1 MKMTEYYRSV
11 LTAQEAAGY
20 DALLS
25 GIRAHRDPVVL
36 MAGVNYGK
44 IAWALELDHSE
55 LFAVDFRKGYTWGAG
70 GYIFYHFPYLFSKE
84 REDSIRIKIEK
95 EAADLYLRGTE
106 SMPPEDAARCLHDR
120 LGEKITY
127 GWSYNTRNAYS
138 IAGAFMDRRCVCHG
152 YAKAYRYLCS
162 LAGIRCLV
170 VCGDLFS
177 LDGKRTE
184 RHTWNMVELSGKW
197 YQVDVTHD
205 RARHAGDKSS
215 GMYFGISQ
223 AQGGG
228 IRKRRPDSIFPL
240 PECTESLPQI
250 RQRYW

>member
-1 MKMTEYYRSV
+1 MQEYYRSV
-11 LTAQEAAGY
+11 LSEEERQGY
-20 DALLS
+20 GELLS

-36 MAGVNYGK
+36 APGVNYGK

-55 LFAVDFRKGYTWGAG
+55 LFSADFRRGYTWGAG
-70 GYIFYHFPYLFSKE
+70 GYVFYHFPYLYTVK
-84 REDSIRIKIEK
+84 RENSIRRKIRQ
-95 EAADLYLRGTE
+95 EAAAVYLRGTE
-106 SMPPEDAARCLHDR
+106 TMPPEDAARCLHDR
-120 LGEKITY
+120 LGETVTY
-127 GWSYNTRNAYS
+127 GWSYNDRNAYS

-152 YAKAYRYLCS
+152 YAKAYRYLCT

-184 RHTWNMVELSGKW
+184 RHTWNMVELYGKW

-205 RARHAGDKSS
+205 RARREGDKSS
-215 GMYFGISQ
+215 EKYFGMSQ
-223 AQGGG
+223 NQYGNN
-228 IRKRRPDSIFPL
+228 RKRRPDRIFPL
-240 PECTESLPQI
+240 PECSESFSQI